1 MDGIEEQE
9 MKGVIYKL
17 YSDEGNMVYIGST
30 LDFKKRM
37 RGHARLNKGC
47 NSKFLFKYY
56 GTVKVVK
63 LEERNFMNR
72 EEMLELELKYIND
85 AQKDENVKCV
95 NGSNPLN
102 PSEYFGDRVYVN
114 IDVKGMA
121 DEYEAYKK
129 MKDSKV
135 VNFKE
140 ECSFYEMVDGKCFDL
155 KSYYTCEYCNVLVPY
170 LARHCETERHK
181 MAKMMVENGKSITVD
196 VKDEVWIDENGI
208 TIDIDVEEMDDGWKE
223 RLKVMD
229 ENGIDEN
236 GIEIDVGE
244 GDVKGMDDVRDGI
257 VYKMYSDEGNMVYI
271 GSTVRT
277 LNERFEKHRKRN
289 NKCSSKYLF
298 KFYKNV
304 KIMELERME
313 VKDVDELHKLEMA
326 YIEACKGDVNVW
338 CVNVRDPVTNNKLY
352 GFNIPKYV
360 RVVAGKFV
368 YERRYQGFRLRQQ
381 LSGSSVERS
390 VDDKYREM
398 MCRYADFVEN
408 GLMDKMKKIDERVAS
423 A

>member
-30 LDFKKRM
+30 LDFKRRM
-37 RGHARLNKGC
+37 REHARQNKGC

-72 EEMLELELKYIND
+72 KEMLELEFKYINET
-85 AQKDENVKCV
+85 KEDENVNCV
-95 NGSNPLN
+95 NVNNPLN
-102 PSEYFGDRVYVN
+102 LYEYLRPRVYVD

-196 VKDEVWIDENGI
+196 VKDEGWIDENGI
-208 TIDIDVEEMDDGWKE
+208 TIDVDVKDEGWIDENGITIDVDVKEMDDGWKE

-229 ENGIDEN
+229 EEN
-236 GIEIDVGE
+236 GITL
-244 GDVKGMDDVRDGI
+244 KRDG
-257 VYKMYSDEGNMVYI
+257 
-271 GSTVRT
+271 
-277 LNERFEKHRKRN
+277 
-289 NKCSSKYLF
+289 C
-298 KFYKNV
+298 
-304 KIMELERME
+304 
-313 VKDVDELHKLEMA
+313 
-326 YIEACKGDVNVW
+326 
-338 CVNVRDPVTNNKLY
+338 Y
-352 GFNIPKYV
+352 GLNIPKYV
-360 RVVAGKFV
+360 SFISGGGGRGCKFV
-368 YERRYQGFRLRQQ
+368 YDRRYKGIKISQQ
-381 LSGSSVERS
+381 LSGSSVTRC
-390 VDDKYREM
+390 VADKYREM
-398 MCRYADFVEN
+398 MCRYSVFVEN
-408 GLMDKMKKIDERVAS
+408 GLMDKMKEIDEWVGS
-423 A
+423 